1 MGSDVQE
8 VIGSAI
14 ALSLLSSGLIP
25 LWVGALLSA
34 AASFTLLLVER
45 VSLWVAFH
53 LIYLMPLWAGAL
65 LSAAVLSRCVFA
77 VVILCRAG
85 ASEIV
90 SFMILYAPLKCGYRC
105 SQVCASPRW

>member
-1 MGSDVQE
+1 MCSQLAIVGSDVQE

-45 VSLWVAFH
+45 VRSHAWFFVLCCSL
-53 LIYLMPLWAGAL
+53 
-65 LSAAVLSRCVFA
+65 
-77 VVILCRAG
+77 
-85 ASEIV
+85 
-90 SFMILYAPLKCGYRC
+90 
-105 SQVCASPRW
+105 

>member
-1 MGSDVQE
+1 MGSDVQEVISSTIALSFKHSTHSSLKAEPLFHPCPQLAIVGSDVQE

-45 VSLWVAFH
+45 VSLNDLSLYVG
-53 LIYLMPLWAGAL
+53 WAQV
-65 LSAAVLSRCVFA
+65 SAACHF
-77 VVILCRAG
+77 
-85 ASEIV
+85 V
-90 SFMILYAPLKCGYRC
+90 SLT
-105 SQVCASPRW
+105 V